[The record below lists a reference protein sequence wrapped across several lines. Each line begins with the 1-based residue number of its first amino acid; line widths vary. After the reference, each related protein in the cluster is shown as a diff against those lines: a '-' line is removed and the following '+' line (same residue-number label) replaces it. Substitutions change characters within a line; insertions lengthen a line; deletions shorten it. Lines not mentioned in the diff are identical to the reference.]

1 MPPICKRTARRQ
13 RQESVEDH
21 CRVSASPLVATYL
34 ATSYRVDAPSGQIC
48 LRVGKRSR
56 QFDRWLQRQNARSW
70 AFITAYN
77 PASRH
82 LPRWR
87 NQGRQRCLRN
97 RIGALGFVAWPGA
110 GVGDDPTWEPEP
122 SFLVIGIPIA
132 EARRIA
138 RRFGQNAIVAGR
150 TGGAPKLVWCGP
162 RTCAGRRPSS

>member
-1 MPPICKRTARRQ
+1 M
-13 RQESVEDH
+13 
-21 CRVSASPLVATYL
+21 SASSLAAAYL
-34 ATSYRVDAPSGQIC
+34 ATSYCVDAPAGQIW

-56 QFDRWLQRQNARSW
+56 NLDRWLRRQNARSW

-77 PASRH
+77 PASRR

-87 NQGRQRCLRN
+87 NQGRQRCLHYH
-97 RIGALGFVAWPGA
+97 IDTLGFIAWPGA

-122 SFLVIGIPIA
+122 SFLVVGIPID

-150 TGGAPKLVWCGP
+150 IGGAPQLVWCGA
-162 RTCAGRRPSS
+162 RTGAGRRLIS